1 VATECRRLAVVA
13 VAVGPFETRDRVQGN
28 SVTLA
33 QIVEEGRQRGEL
45 APARDTLDRAKNK
58 KGPTMP
64 QLNRWFDIQNLRT
77 PFLAINLSNPKAE
90 SRETNDKLLPK
101 KQTGHWPL
109 TKAVLDHGI
118 EGRTI
123 VLFYSDKGTSSIYVG
138 TCVSK
143 RETGQTKDGK
153 PRYTLTVARPWKGEG
168 DTNVSFSKFFEG
180 FRKSSNPTVVWA
192 DVKGYTSPRGEEID
206 RDGIDDEGDNQ
217 GGEGGYDVP
226 GMSSQ
231 RVGHDV
237 FVQRVV
243 DGWGRRCALTNLKA
257 PRLVQACHIVPRRDA
272 TPEDRTSAHNGLM
285 LCAHLHALLDSH
297 LLGFDTDGHL
307 LLAHGID
314 AGVRA
319 LVLAG
324 GRTCLREIPSAP
336 QVEFL
341 RRHRETAKEAGHRLV
356 RV

>member
-1 VATECRRLAVVA
+1 
-13 VAVGPFETRDRVQGN
+13 
-28 SVTLA
+28 
-33 QIVEEGRQRGEL
+33 
-45 APARDTLDRAKNK
+45 
-58 KGPTMP
+58 MP
-64 QLNRWFDIQNLRT
+64 QLNRWFDIPNLRT
-77 PFLAINLSNPKAE
+77 PFLAINLSNSKPT
-90 SRETNDKLLPK
+90 SRETNNKLFLK
-101 KQTGHWPL
+101 NQTGHWPL

-118 EGRTI
+118 EGRNI
-123 VLFYSDKGTSSIYVG
+123 VLFYSDKGAATVYIG

-143 RETGQTKDGK
+143 RETGHTKDGK
-153 PRYTLTVARPWKGEG
+153 SRYTLTAARQWKGEG
-168 DTNVSFSKFFEG
+168 HTEVSFSRFFEG
-180 FRKSSNPTVVWA
+180 FLMSSNPTVLWA
-192 DVKGYTSPRGEEID
+192 DMNSYVSPRGEEID
-206 RDGIDDEGDNQ
+206 RERTDDEEDQ
-217 GGEGGYDVP
+217 QDGEGGYDVP
-226 GMSSQ
+226 GISAQ

-243 DGWGRRCALTNLKA
+243 NVWGRRCALTNLEA
-257 PRLVQACHIVPRRDA
+257 PRLVQACHIVPWRDA